1 MLPAQEQPKPTAS
14 DSPTAP
20 KPSFEIADVHA
31 VHPRGRNQFGRFNGA
46 HGGRYEVTTA
56 SLLDFIRTAYG
67 FQQDKILG
75 GPSWLEMARYD
86 LTAKVQPDAKPD
98 DIKLMLQSLLE
109 ERFALKTHK
118 ETKPLPT
125 FALTVGKSPKLKEG
139 DSSGE
144 SGCKPQP
151 GANVSGPGIITFST
165 SDASGKMMTTRIG
178 PDGLIT
184 YECRNV
190 GMASFV
196 NIVRTMLG
204 ANLGLNPILKETGLE
219 GVWNFDLTFTFG
231 FISLPG
237 GDQGKRVSI
246 NDAVEKQ
253 LGLKL
258 EKREVPTPVLIVDSA
273 NLEPTPNPPGV
284 AEALPPIKLPTEF
297 DVASVKMAEPFTPG
311 GPPRPIRMNMATGG
325 RFTYEGVPLRL
336 LVQRAFN
343 ANNSDQLQGLPEM
356 NVQDRY
362 DVIARANVPPGVNL
376 NDPELSA
383 VLLRSLLADRFN
395 MKYHK
400 EQRPVSVYQLA
411 AGKPKLKKADPA
423 NRAHCTQDNGPAG
436 SPAGTRLLTCQNVT
450 LQQFADQLQSITPD
464 LNWPVDDVT
473 GIQGNFDIS
482 LSFNFTAT
490 MNLSFPNRAA
500 ATAAG
505 GGTAAA
511 PDASDPT
518 GGYTLYEAIEKELGL
533 KLEKV
538 KRNEDVYVIDHLD
551 AKPTEN

>member
-1 MLPAQEQPKPTAS
+1 M
-14 DSPTAP
+14 
-20 KPSFEIADVHA
+20 
-31 VHPRGRNQFGRFNGA
+31 
-46 HGGRYEVTTA
+46 
-56 SLLDFIRTAYG
+56 
-67 FQQDKILG
+67 
-75 GPSWLEMARYD
+75 
-86 LTAKVQPDAKPD
+86 
-98 DIKLMLQSLLE
+98 
-109 ERFALKTHK
+109 
-118 ETKPLPT
+118 
-125 FALTVGKSPKLKEG
+125 
-139 DSSGE
+139 
-144 SGCKPQP
+144 
-151 GANVSGPGIITFST
+151 SGPGIITFST

-204 ANLGLNPILKETGLE
+204 ANLGLNPILEETGLK

-411 AGKPKLKKADPA
+411 AVAKPKLKKADPA
-423 NRAHCTQDNGPAG
+423 NRAHCTPRQMGPAG
-436 SPAGTRLLTCQNVT
+436 SPARR
-450 LQQFADQLQSITPD
+450 
-464 LNWPVDDVT
+464 
-473 GIQGNFDIS
+473 
-482 LSFNFTAT
+482 
-490 MNLSFPNRAA
+490 RAC
-500 ATAAG
+500 
-505 GGTAAA
+505 
-511 PDASDPT
+511 
-518 GGYTLYEAIEKELGL
+518 
-533 KLEKV
+533 
-538 KRNEDVYVIDHLD
+538 
-551 AKPTEN
+551 